1 MDKNSQKNGPKKSEM
16 FRQIVQMR
24 AVIPITNCPTE
35 NGEKLPKND

>member
-1 MDKNSQKNGPKKSEM
+1 M